1 MSVFKQFWQN
11 LLRRLQPGIPWSVV
25 EIERELSDARQE
37 REHLL
42 SQLTDLRS
50 ELGRG
55 VSAARTEQEN
65 LLSQLQALYV
75 TTEKEQSA
83 ANRDRQT
90 LRGELDGLRSELGR
104 GLEDAQQQ
112 GQGLLGQLNGLQS
125 EVEHRLGAVREEQQ
139 SLDSRVDGLRSE
151 LEQGLA
157 FVRQEQQDLQEQL
170 SANQAKVEHAFVV
183 AREESQALQEKLGRL
198 QGELERI
205 KNSDEVLRVDLEQ
218 RFEQIRDERDAA
230 NQELVAL
237 RTLLTDVGARQE
249 AAETRVHSLEI
260 LLNEQRQEHDVALQQ
275 TLIRERRLGRRLTAA
290 MTVAA
295 AAFVLG
301 VVGGAINFWQ
311 VKNSARLLGEVS
323 QGIRDI
329 QATIAGQSS
338 ADVHMPSLRNTPA
351 VSGNSDTSH
360 ISGLSPDE
368 PASTPPNQENPPDS
382 VGLRLPEPDFIA
394 SKSLPAGD
402 YRFKRRE
409 DASAFLREN
418 AKQPGVVT
426 LPSGL
431 QYRELIPGTG
441 KQPGTDD
448 KVVIEYRAFR
458 PDGTETDNSFNEDLP
473 KTLAVNE
480 AFPGLKEALLRMRE
494 GAQWELY
501 VPANLAYRNVRKRG
515 PYGFEPRIL
524 TVELV
529 SVVAAGNSRQP

>member
-11 LLRRLQPGIPWSVV
+11 LLRRLRPGVQWSVV

-42 SQLTDLRS
+42 DQLTDLRS
-50 ELGRG
+50 ELGHG
-55 VSAARTEQEN
+55 VSTARTEQEH
-65 LLSQLQALYV
+65 LLSQLQALQV
-75 TTEKEQSA
+75 AIVEERSA
-83 ANRDRQT
+83 ARQHHQN
-90 LRGELDGLRSELGR
+90 LLGEMGAFRSE
-104 GLEDAQQQ
+104 
-112 GQGLLGQLNGLQS
+112 
-125 EVEHRLGAVREEQQ
+125 V
-139 SLDSRVDGLRSE
+139 
-151 LEQGLA
+151 EQGLA
-157 FVRQEQQDLQEQL
+157 AVRQEQQGLQEQL
-170 SANQAKVEHAFVV
+170 NANQAKVERGFVS
-183 AREESQALQEKLGRL
+183 AREESQALRGELGRL

-205 KNSDEVLRVDLEQ
+205 KSGNEALRIDLEQ
-218 RFEQIRDERDAA
+218 RFEQIRAERDAA
-230 NQELVAL
+230 TEELVAL
-237 RTLLTDVGARQE
+237 RTLLADVGARQE
-249 AAETRVHSLEI
+249 AADTRVHSLEI
-260 LLNEQRQEHDVALQQ
+260 RLNEQRQEHDVALQQ
-275 TLIRERRLGRRLTAA
+275 TLLRERRLGRRLTTA

-301 VVGGAINFWQ
+301 VVGSAINFWQ
-311 VKNSARLLGEVS
+311 VKNSARMLDEVS

-329 QATIAGQSS
+329 QATIAGVSS
-338 ADVHMPSLRNTPA
+338 ANMHGPSADNTPA
-351 VSGNSDTSH
+351 VSENSDTSH
-360 ISGLSPDE
+360 VSNLTSDD
-368 PASTPPNQENPPDS
+368 AANTPPKGENRGPDS
-382 VGLRLPEPDFIA
+382 VGQRLPEPAFIA

-448 KVVIEYRAFR
+448 NVVIEYRAFR

-480 AFPGLKEALLRMRE
+480 AFPGLKEALLHMRE

-501 VPANLAYRNVRKRG
+501 VPAKLAYRNVRKRG
-515 PYGFEPRIL
+515 PYGYEPRII

-529 SVVAAGNSRQP
+529 SVAPAEDTSKP